1 VRAGEWWEH
10 KLVPI
15 FSAFYATAIVLDV
28 PVSALWRAALTLL
41 LSLIPGAAYV
51 SVINDLTDR
60 DDDLAAGKTNRLIGR
75 SRLTIALLIAATVA
89 AGVVFAWL
97 WRNDTLL
104 LSCYLAAW
112 LAFSLY
118 SLPPFR
124 FKCRGFAGV
133 LCDASGAHLFPTLV
147 AVIIAFRAAGR
158 DVSVPWLVSV
168 GVWAFAYGLR
178 GILWHQLTDVDN
190 DRSAGV
196 RTFAQRHPPQ
206 VAARLGTFVAF
217 PLELCAL
224 ATMLWQLQSAW
235 PLLFLAIYLLMS
247 ARRMRNWKMSAAIVA
262 PKPHF
267 FIVLHEYYNVLF
279 PISLLIASAMRF
291 PMDGFALL
299 AHLLLFPA
307 RATQTA
313 IDFGKLLPRLRDARR

>member
-1 VRAGEWWEH
+1 MRAGEWWEH

-15 FSAFYATAIVLDV
+15 FSAFYATAIVLGV
-28 PVSALWRAALTLL
+28 PISSMWRAALTVL

-75 SRLTIALLIAATVA
+75 SRAMVALLIGATVA

-97 WRNDTLL
+97 WRHDTLL
-104 LSCYLAAW
+104 LGCYLAAW

-124 FKCRGFAGV
+124 FKSRGLAGV

-147 AVIIAFRAAGR
+147 AVILAFRGAGR
-158 DVSVPWLVSV
+158 AISVPWIASV
-168 GVWAFAYGLR
+168 AVWAFTYGLR

-196 RTFAQRHPPQ
+196 RTFAQRHPPH
-206 VAARLGTFVAF
+206 VAARLGTFIAF
-217 PLELCAL
+217 PLELFAL
-224 ATMLWQLQSAW
+224 AAMLWQLQSGW
-235 PLLFLAIYLLMS
+235 PLLFLALYLLMS
-247 ARRMRNWKMSAAIVA
+247 ARRMRNWKMQAAIVA

-267 FIVLHEYYNVLF
+267 FIVLHEYYDVLF
-279 PISLLIASAMRF
+279 PISLLIASALRF
-291 PMDGFALL
+291 PLDGFALL

-313 IDFGKLLPRLRDARR
+313 IDLWKLTPRLRGR

>member
-1 VRAGEWWEH
+1 MRAGEWWEH

-15 FSAFYATAIVLDV
+15 FAAFYATAIVLDV
-28 PVSALWRAALTLL
+28 PISSMWRAALTIL

-75 SRLTIALLIAATVA
+75 TRVTIAMLIGTTVA

-124 FKCRGFAGV
+124 FKIRGLAGV

-147 AVIIAFRAAGR
+147 AVILAFRAAGR
-158 DVSVPWLVSV
+158 DVSIPWIVSV

-196 RTFAQRHPPQ
+196 RTFAHRHPPQ
-206 VAARLGTFVAF
+206 VAARLGTFGAF
-217 PLELCAL
+217 PLELIAFG
-224 ATMLWQLQSAW
+224 AMLWQLQSAW
-235 PLLFLAIYLLMS
+235 PLLFLAIYALMS
-247 ARRMRNWKMSAAIVA
+247 ARRMRNWKMEAAIVA

-279 PISLLIASAMRF
+279 PISLLIASAIRF
-291 PMDGFALL
+291 PIDGVALL
-299 AHLLLFPA
+299 AHLLIFPA

-313 IDFGKLLPRLRDARR
+313 VDFWKLMPRLRYQR